1 MSYLVW
7 NGQKTNKN
15 KQKTFTW
22 TQNKYALNRAFYNK
36 YNYIQDVA
44 TLPNSISGQRKGIS
58 EVTKFDL
65 DNY

>member
-22 TQNKYALNRAFYNK
+22 IQNKYALNTAFYNK